1 MLLWA
6 LLPFSNN
13 FFPLIKPFWTF
24 FLQWHLWCTGSNDKK
39 YMCVN
44 WGAMWGVV
52 PQCEKNVQGISPC
65 RESGNPK
72 LDCGQRNG
80 WLSVSHVCVCQLCGA
95 PARGNMESR
104 RMPFTEQIHNTP
116 SSASTTLLPPSTT
129 IVASCA
135 NTANVNMDGSQFSV
149 GPYDDF
155 AVRTLQIRCDT
166 QSTGVLFQM
175 VMGGRLSL
183 GMHMHCSNGMHP
195 LAKAPHIA
203 VAVMIH
209 NGSPVSL
216 TLCS

>member
-1 MLLWA
+1 
-6 LLPFSNN
+6 
-13 FFPLIKPFWTF
+13 
-24 FLQWHLWCTGSNDKK
+24 
-39 YMCVN
+39 
-44 WGAMWGVV
+44 
-52 PQCEKNVQGISPC
+52 
-65 RESGNPK
+65 
-72 LDCGQRNG
+72 
-80 WLSVSHVCVCQLCGA
+80 
-95 PARGNMESR
+95 
-104 RMPFTEQIHNTP
+104 MPFTEQIHNTP

-183 GMHMHCSNGMHP
+183 GMHTHCSNGMHP